1 MPKTRRLHSTCRPL
15 HYRTFILLD
24 NSTEYTR
31 ISQLR
36 DKTLFTKL
44 NENSGHLCNM
54 FRPLTKSLWQIVLC
68 CVCCDLCELCQSFAP
83 SCHVSI
89 SPCLYMVVYFHAA
102 TNDGAF
108 WPVNVCVC
116 VHVCALG
123 LHVCVSAM
131 CLSVI
136 TKVFAH
142 ALFVFKVSRPMQFI
156 GFFTTSHGPSR
167 SFLLFLPLHRL
178 LVVFREK
185 LQLRFRVVS
194 NILEKDLSFDW

>member
-1 MPKTRRLHSTCRPL
+1 MCAACAVICVNCVSRSLRVAMSAYHPVCIWLCIFTLRQMTAHS
-15 HYRTFILLD
+15 
-24 NSTEYTR
+24 
-31 ISQLR
+31 
-36 DKTLFTKL
+36 
-44 NENSGHLCNM
+44 
-54 FRPLTKSLWQIVLC
+54 
-68 CVCCDLCELCQSFAP
+68 DLS
-83 SCHVSI
+83 
-89 SPCLYMVVYFHAA
+89 M
-102 TNDGAF
+102 
-108 WPVNVCVC
+108 CVC

-123 LHVCVSAM
+123 LHVCVSAV

-185 LQLRFRVVS
+185 LQLRFRRKCDLQGREERRVVS

>member
-1 MPKTRRLHSTCRPL
+1 MTAHS
-15 HYRTFILLD
+15 
-24 NSTEYTR
+24 
-31 ISQLR
+31 
-36 DKTLFTKL
+36 
-44 NENSGHLCNM
+44 
-54 FRPLTKSLWQIVLC
+54 
-68 CVCCDLCELCQSFAP
+68 DLS
-83 SCHVSI
+83 
-89 SPCLYMVVYFHAA
+89 M
-102 TNDGAF
+102 
-108 WPVNVCVC
+108 CVC
-116 VHVCALG
+116 VHVCALA

-156 GFFTTSHGPSR
+156 GFFATSHGLSR

-185 LQLRFRVVS
+185 LQLRFRRKCDLQGREERRVVS